1 MTYNPRPFTVSADGG
16 ACVTYC
22 ASLKGA
28 IRSAKNFSHDFKSL
42 VIRHNF
48 DVVKVI
54 R

>member
-1 MTYNPRPFTVSADGG
+1 MTATARPFTVVADGG

-22 ASLKGA
+22 SSLKGA
-28 IRSAKNFSHDFKSL
+28 IRSAKNFSPLFTSL